1 MRKKREASI
10 QMHSEP
16 RPYQS
21 YLLRLWQTSN
31 AGELVW
37 RASLESPHT
46 GQRHGFA
53 NLDALLAYLRVEF
66 RDQQNDPMPPQP
78 SHDGTQ
84 TGPFPE

>member
-1 MRKKREASI
+1 
-10 QMHSEP
+10 MHDEP

-53 NLDALLAYLRVEF
+53 SLDALLAFLR
-66 RDQQNDPMPPQP
+66 QQMNNEHSDLSPKEGR
-78 SHDGTQ
+78 SGRRRAR
-84 TGPFPE
+84 